1 MITDII
7 TKLKKKIEECK
18 GYFPDG
24 EAEEVF
30 MQGRIDAFKEV
41 LEWIGGD
48 TASATCKDERKG
60 QWLLGRICYAYIDT
74 RDEECDPMTLDEAK
88 ELASDCDH
96 LNLEWIKGEDWQVE
110 DFMEDEYV
118 DDEDVY

>member
-7 TKLKKKIEECK
+7 TKLKEKIEFCEK
-18 GYFPDG
+18 HEPQYGVTQDY
-24 EAEEVF
+24 AE
-30 MQGRIDAFKEV
+30 GRLGAFKEV
-41 LEWIGGD
+41 LEWIEGD
-48 TASATCKDERKG
+48 QTPATEDERKG
-60 QWLLGRICYAYIDT
+60 QWLLERICYAYIDT
-74 RDEECDPMTLDEAK
+74 RDEECDPLTLEEAK

-110 DFMEDEYV
+110 DFMEDEYA